1 MAAISIYILV
11 VLGVTCLVALIA
23 VLANYLKYKR
33 HVSRVMN
40 GEEAPSEK
48 RISSPGETA
57 LAIFIILM
65 LIWNG
70 FALVQFSILNNDLDN
85 MQRRM
90 NEISRDLTIYTNDI
104 NEQIARGSSL
114 VRDSRVVQG
123 DIDSEN
129 LNFVMDF
136 EVRLKEFTD
145 STEVYLNYGNRRVR
159 MERSGDTY
167 TAPMTV
173 GLGEYV
179 FDFATVEIINNGVT
193 RIDTIYDT
201 PTGPIWRDF
210 LPEVYASKLPWDV
223 KQKEG
228 SVTIKDEMK
237 FRLLERSE
245 SVSLKKAYLVT
256 ELNGSEIAR
265 QEIAIS
271 GTDDEVT
278 IPFGKTY
285 DLKDGEVLA
294 FYSIAESDI
303 GLSFK
308 TLLVTY
314 AGKGGDATD
323 LPCMLL
329 LDENGSVMFS
339 E

>member
-90 NEISRDLTIYTNDI
+90 NEISRDLTVYTNDI

-114 VRDSRVVQG
+114 VRDSRVAQG

-193 RIDTIYDT
+193 RIDTLYDT
-201 PTGPIWRDF
+201 PTGPVWKDF
-210 LPEVYASKLPWDV
+210 LPQVYASKLPWEV
-223 KQKEG
+223 MQKNGKVE
-228 SVTIKDEMK
+228 IKDEMK
-237 FRLLERSE
+237 FRMVERSE
-245 SVSLKKAYLVT
+245 SVHMTAAYLVIDINGT
-256 ELNGSEIAR
+256 EIERQPITLSSYEDEYTIKIA
-265 QEIAIS
+265 
-271 GTDDEVT
+271 
-278 IPFGKTY
+278 KTY
-285 DLKDGEVLA
+285 ELKSTDILTFYTITETDL
-294 FYSIAESDI
+294 
-303 GLSFK
+303 GLSYK
-308 TLLVTY
+308 ALMLTY
-314 AGKGGDATD
+314 GGEDVDENDVPAEQ
-323 LPCMLL
+323 L
-329 LDENGSVMFS
+329 LDADGSLLYS